1 MKKYVWPV
9 TSLAL
14 IGYLLVV
21 LLNTRSEQRAL
32 LPEDHPVA
40 ALADQDVSP
49 TPQGFIEFNS
59 SRIGNVSAKAAPET
73 LPAPGAAMGMGMS
86 PPGLPGNSRANGL
99 SLEQHAEIAQ
109 VLTELRE
116 VNDDPKKAELTK
128 QLESAIVA
136 IFDKDMS
143 SRETDLSQLEERLTK
158 LRAQLDRR
166 RKAKSEIIQLQI
178 KLMVNEADGL
188 GFSGTPAINGRQ

>member
-1 MKKYVWPV
+1 MKKYVWPGIALV
-9 TSLAL
+9 LA
-14 IGYLLVV
+14 V
-21 LLNTRSEQRAL
+21 LLFMSFNIRSEQRAL
-32 LPEDHPVA
+32 LPEDHPIEAPPQPLESVPVA
-40 ALADQDVSP
+40 LIESKP
-49 TPQGFIEFNS
+49 TRF
-59 SRIGNVSAKAAPET
+59 GNEPAKAELST
-73 LPAPGAAMGMGMS
+73 LAGLGGFGMS
-86 PPGLPGNSRANGL
+86 PPGMPGNSRGNAL

-109 VLTELRE
+109 VLTELRV